1 MNKIVSTMLAMLLM
15 LASFSTTASA
25 AKKNSGSVTYTVLNN
40 YYHNNNAPL
49 PSSPLITTQKEFD
62 EQFGT
67 AAYMGK
73 GGLPTKVNFKRQA
86 VLAIVLPLTN

>member
-25 AKKNSGSVTYTVLNN
+25 AKKNSGSVAYTVLNN

-49 PSSPLITTQKEFD
+49 PRLSRLRRSSTSSSAPRLTWVK
-62 EQFGT
+62 
-67 AAYMGK
+67 
-73 GGLPTKVNFKRQA
+73 A
-86 VLAIVLPLTN
+86 VSRRR